1 MPSPTYDSLNKAWKS
16 TCRVL
21 FGSEAGELS
30 DCAEWLSEY
39 AVALRM
45 EKSSISGKGVTYSV
59 DEYTKGARYGGF
71 DEVDFGKKF
80 EPFSINEMKD
90 IDSVVQAVSDRA
102 SYTGNVILGNSKF
115 VENSSSV
122 LESHFVSNST
132 VVTDSKYVGYSRYVK
147 GGEYCF
153 GIFGS
158 TKAEYIVKCMGS
170 ELKRCFECH
179 MVEVLSDCYYC
190 AKTQNCRDCM
200 FCFGTYNGSYQI
212 GNTPLPKEKY
222 SQLKAKLL
230 SEIAEKLRKDGKVF
244 SLLSLI
250 EKCSDKKPDSRIKL
264 QKVAQPPFDISPIEK
279 GFRQTTSLLLGRE
292 LAGVDNY
299 TEYLYRH
306 VPRNFNMKSALTGN
320 EVVAGG
326 YRAHLLK
333 KWKLEKRMVT
343 EDEMRDI
350 GKFSLEAQEIEKI
363 SLDLENLAELL
374 HPVAYTNLDKIA
386 GKVTNS
392 HHATV
397 AIDCADC
404 YEGSAFIW
412 SKKCSH
418 SFWVESSE
426 NLFGCAA
433 AWGSSFCL
441 KNYYSRKMT
450 RSMECDN
457 CHACADGYFMHNCEN
472 VRDSMFCFNVKNL
485 TNAIGNAALP
495 AADYKRIKTS
505 LVAQMAGELERTKS
519 LKWGIFEIG
528 SARRN

>member
-1 MPSPTYDSLNKAWKS
+1 MASATYDVLNKAWKS

-21 FGSEAGELS
+21 FGAEAGELS

-39 AVALRM
+39 AEVLRV
-45 EKSSISGKGVTYSV
+45 EKSSLSGKGVTFSV
-59 DEYTKGARYGGF
+59 DEYSKAARYAAF
-71 DEVDFGKKF
+71 DEADFAKKF
-80 EPFSINEMKD
+80 APLSINEMKD
-90 IDSVVQAVSDRA
+90 IDSVVQAIADRA
-102 SYTGNVILGNSKF
+102 SYTGNVILGNSRH

-122 LESHFVSNST
+122 LESHYVSNST

-153 GIFGS
+153 GVFGS

-190 AKTQNCRDCM
+190 AKTQNCRECM

-212 GNTPLPKEKY
+212 GNTLLPKEKY

-230 SEIAEKLRKDGKVF
+230 SEIAEKIRKDGKVF
-244 SLLSLI
+244 SLLTLI
-250 EKCSDKKPDSRIKL
+250 EKCSGRKPDPRLRL

-279 GFRQTTSLLLGRE
+279 GFRQTTSLLLGRQLE
-292 LAGVDNY
+292 GVDKY
-299 TEYLYRH
+299 AEYLYRH
-306 VPRNFNMKSALTGN
+306 VPRNFNLKSALTGN
-320 EVVAGG
+320 EVVVGG

-333 KWKLEKRMVT
+333 KWRLGTRMVT

-350 GKFSLEAQEIEKI
+350 GKFSLDAKDVEGI
-363 SLDLENLAELL
+363 SLDLEKLVELL
-374 HPVAYTNLDKIA
+374 HPVSYTNLDKIA
-386 GKVTNS
+386 GKVANS
-392 HHATV
+392 LHAAV
-397 AIDCADC
+397 AIDCTDC

-418 SFWVESSE
+418 CFWAESSE

-433 AWGSSFCL
+433 AWGCSFCL

-457 CHACADGYFMHNCEN
+457 CHACADAYFLHNCEN
-472 VRDSMFCFNVKNL
+472 VRDSMFCFNAKNL
-485 TNAIGNAALP
+485 TNAIGNAQMKP
-495 AADYKRIKTS
+495 EEYKKVKAA
-505 LVAQMAGELERTKS
+505 LVAQMADELERTKN
-519 LKWGIFEIG
+519 LEWDIFNIG
-528 SARRN
+528 KAR